1 MCFLSPNTSKV
12 CRGVLL
18 VQFGTPEH
26 ASRKAVRHF
35 LYQVFDEYLSSLPWL
50 FRQACIR
57 GWIVPLHLTKAVTN
71 YQAIWTD
78 KGSPLLVQSE
88 KFAQALAAALP
99 SGNAIALGMQFGTP
113 SIEMAMEKLL
123 ALGLKQIS
131 VLSLFPLHSPPIR
144 QAIQKRICQKIST
157 LSQDADVQILPEFGV
172 EPWYEKVLASQLR
185 EVYSEDYERVLFS
198 FHGLPIQYSFPYEKR
213 CYETATNVAY
223 AASIP
228 QNKICVA
235 FQSRVGRKRWTEPVT
250 QDVLCDLQR
259 RGVQRVLVICPS
271 FVVDCLEN
279 IHEVGTEY
287 RAEFLRGGG
296 TKLTLVPSLNQY
308 QPWVNAV
315 AAYIKGSFSGG

>member
-26 ASRKAVRHF
+26 PSRKAIRPF

-50 FRQACIR
+50 FRQVCIK
-57 GWIVPLHLTKAVTN
+57 GWVVPLHLTKAVTN

-99 SGNAIALGMQFGTP
+99 SGCAVALGMQFGTP

-123 ALGLKQIS
+123 ALGLKHIS

-157 LSQDADVQILPEFGV
+157 LPQDLDLRVLPEFGAKS
-172 EPWYEKVLASQLR
+172 WYEQVLASQLR
-185 EVYSEDYERVLFS
+185 EACPESYERVLFS
-198 FHGLPIQYSFPYEKR
+198 FHGLPIQHSFPYEKL
-213 CYETATNVAY
+213 CFQTATNVAH

-228 QNKICVA
+228 QDKICVA
-235 FQSRVGRKRWTEPVT
+235 FQSRVGRKRWTEPAT
-250 QDVLCDLQR
+250 RDVLCDLQK

-296 TKLTLVPSLNQY
+296 AELTLIPSLNQY

-315 AAYIKGSFSGG
+315 SAYISGSFSGG